1 MSAAKNL
8 IGFLAITFTSVGP
21 NPAQAEPLGWVV
33 NRTVIALVNTGNG
46 GFNIRLT
53 PDLSGCVSQSGYGPT
68 YASVYPSHPGLNRI
82 KADML
87 TALATGKPV
96 SLYLSDNVCTVGET
110 MLGLLF

>member
-1 MSAAKNL
+1 MSTAKSL
-8 IGFLAITFTSVGP
+8 IGFLAITLTSAGP
-21 NPAQAEPLGWVV
+21 NPAQAEPLGWVT

-46 GFNIRLT
+46 GFNIRLS

-96 SLYLSDNVCTVGET
+96 SLYLSDNYCTVGET